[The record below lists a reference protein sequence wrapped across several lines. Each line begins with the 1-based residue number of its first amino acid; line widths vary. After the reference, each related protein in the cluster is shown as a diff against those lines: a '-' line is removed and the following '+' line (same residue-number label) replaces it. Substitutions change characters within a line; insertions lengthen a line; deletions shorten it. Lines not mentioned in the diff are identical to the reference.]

1 VSREFDLILFD
12 ADGTLF
18 DFAASERLA
27 FDSCMQ
33 SYAGAGNY
41 DDAYRAYVEIGA
53 VFWRR
58 LEQGALLSDELRVGR
73 WIELARRGGFTWS
86 AAAIA
91 DAYLEQLACH
101 GHILD
106 GAVDVCRSLS
116 ATHPLGLV
124 TNGFETVQTQ
134 RLAASPL
141 REFID
146 FVVTSEAVGVAK
158 PARPMFERALSLAQR
173 GIPPRGIPPRP
184 IPPRPIPPER
194 VLMVGDS
201 LSSDIAGGNAM
212 GFITCWY
219 NPRAQSRPAKVVPDY
234 TIADLRELGRI
245 VQQPAWAAA
254 EGAPRGETAQ
264 GR

>member
-1 VSREFDLILFD
+1 MSREFDLILFD

-41 DDAYRAYVEIGA
+41 EEAYRAYVEIGA

-58 LEQGALLSDELRVGR
+58 LEQGAILSDELRVGR

-86 AAAIA
+86 PPAIA
-91 DAYLEQLACH
+91 DSYLEQLACH
-101 GHILD
+101 GHVLD
-106 GAVDVCRSLS
+106 GAVDICRSL
-116 ATHPLGLV
+116 ALTHTLGLV
-124 TNGFETVQTQ
+124 TNGFEAVQTQ

-146 FVVTSEAVGVAK
+146 FVVTSEAVGIAK
-158 PARPMFERALSLAQR
+158 PARAMFERALSLAS
-173 GIPPRGIPPRP
+173 GALPPQSIQSQ
-184 IPPRPIPPER
+184 R

-201 LSSDIAGGNAM
+201 VSSDIAGGNAM

-219 NPRAQSRPAKVVPDY
+219 NPTAQPPPLHVVPDY
-234 TIADLRELGRI
+234 TIRDLRELTRI
-245 VQQPAWAAA
+245 VRQPPSGVPAA
-254 EGAPRGETAQ
+254 P
-264 GR
+264 

>member
-33 SYAGAGNY
+33 AYAGMGNY

-58 LEQGALLSDELRVGR
+58 LEQGAILTAELRVGR
-73 WIELARRGGFTWS
+73 WIELARRGGFSWS
-86 AAAIA
+86 PADIA
-91 DAYLEQLACH
+91 DAYLEELARH
-101 GHILD
+101 GHVLD

-116 ATHPLGLV
+116 ATHPLGIV
-124 TNGFETVQTQ
+124 TNGFEAVQTR

-141 REFID
+141 HEFID

-158 PARPMFERALSLAQR
+158 PARAMFERALSLAH
-173 GIPPRGIPPRP
+173 RP
-184 IPPRPIPPER
+184 VVPER

-201 LSSDIAGGNAM
+201 ASSDIAGGNAM

-219 NPRAQSRPAKVVPDY
+219 NPTAQALPQHVVPDY
-234 TIADLRELGRI
+234 TIADLRDL
-245 VQQPAWAAA
+245 VS
-254 EGAPRGETAQ
+254 PRGPNHALRPIVRQ
-264 GR
+264 PSA

>member
-1 VSREFDLILFD
+1 MSREFDLILFD

-58 LEQGALLSDELRVGR
+58 LEQGAILSDELRVGR
-73 WIELARRGGFTWS
+73 WIELARRGGFSWS
-86 AAAIA
+86 ATAIA

-101 GHILD
+101 GHVLD

-124 TNGFETVQTQ
+124 TNGFEAVQTQ

-158 PARPMFERALSLAQR
+158 PARAMFERALSLAQDAL
-173 GIPPRGIPPRP
+173 PPRP
-184 IPPRPIPPER
+184 ISPER

-219 NPRAQSRPAKVVPDY
+219 NAGTQSRPTQVIPDY
-234 TIADLRELGRI
+234 TIADLRELSRI
-245 VQQPAWAAA
+245 VRQPALTA
-254 EGAPRGETAQ
+254 GQDVGCGETAQ
-264 GR
+264 DG